1 LWKRSK
7 KNGKEM
13 KVSQLIIIFTNIE
26 FEIILIY
33 LRNVIWHLNKYIF
46 YDDLASLWKGS
57 FQRVKI
63 MVKEAISWNLY
74 DHWILF
80 SYHKIQETN
89 ENVLVF
95 QLHHVG
101 QSSLVVWSRAKPM
114 LNFVNCNPLQ
124 YDIPFEHLTHNYD
137 Q

>member
-1 LWKRSK
+1 
-7 KNGKEM
+7 
-13 KVSQLIIIFTNIE
+13 
-26 FEIILIY
+26 
-33 LRNVIWHLNKYIF
+33 
-46 YDDLASLWKGS
+46 
-57 FQRVKI
+57 

-89 ENVLVF
+89 ENVLIF

-114 LNFVNCNPLQ
+114 LNFVNCNPSQ